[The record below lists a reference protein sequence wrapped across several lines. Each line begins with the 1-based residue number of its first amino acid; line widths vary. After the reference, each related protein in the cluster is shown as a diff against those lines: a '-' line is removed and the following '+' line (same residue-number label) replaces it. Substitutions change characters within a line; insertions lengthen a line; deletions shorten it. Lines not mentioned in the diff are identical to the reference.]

1 MTKVAQERS
10 VFSMRLSQARERAGF
25 SQAELGRR
33 AGFDPSGASP
43 RVNQYERGRH
53 MPDLNTIKRLA
64 NVLQVPVPFLFAEDE
79 QLAKLLLLWADLTA
93 ADQRRLI
100 RELEDQRNGTK

>member
-1 MTKVAQERS
+1 
-10 VFSMRLSQARERAGF
+10 
-25 SQAELGRR
+25 
-33 AGFDPSGASP
+33 
-43 RVNQYERGRH
+43 

-64 NVLQVPVPFLFAEDE
+64 NVLRVPVPFLFAEDE